1 MTKIVFNHGK
11 ESGPWGHKIEAL
23 AKVAKSRNFAVD
35 SIDYQ
40 DQMDPDDRADR
51 LTQYLNEDEGDH
63 VILVGSSMGGYVALA
78 NSQHSKVRGCFVM
91 APALYMGG
99 KVDFDRLHPNG
110 PVSVVHGWQDDIVNW
125 QNSVKFCQRIA
136 AELHLIDDD
145 HRLIN
150 RLDVVVR
157 DFILFLESMA

>member
-51 LTQYLNEDEGDH
+51 LARYLDDYQGDR

-78 NSQHSKVRGCFVM
+78 NSEHAKATGCFLM

-99 KVDFDRLHPNG
+99 KVDFDTLRPNG
-110 PVSVVHGWQDDIVNW
+110 SVSVVHGWRDDIVDW
-125 QNSVKFCQRIA
+125 QHSVKFCQRIA

-145 HRLIN
+145 HRLVN
-150 RLDVVVR
+150 RLDIVVR
-157 DFILFLESMA
+157 DFELFLESMT